1 MATTTVLENVIA
13 DSVETAELNS
23 GDLIVRGAARFV
35 NPIYADIQGSQDIN
49 RVTSSTAVAD
59 TDYVL
64 VTNGTS
70 LKRVL
75 FTDFVAAVRAKL

>member
-1 MATTTVLENVIA
+1 MATTTVLENVVA
-13 DSVETAELNS
+13 DSIQTDELNS
-23 GDLIVRGAARFV
+23 GNLIVRGAARFA
-35 NPIYADIQGSQDIN
+35 NPIYADIHGAQDIN
-49 RVTSSTAVAD
+49 KVTSSTAVAD